1 MQRSVAVLDGQAKE
15 QSIEYV
21 DPEAYLKGQMST
33 LNSNNTSFKETTLL
47 GEENDIE
54 SEEDRSTFKKELDKD
69 RINGS

>member
-1 MQRSVAVLDGQAKE
+1 
-15 QSIEYV
+15 
-21 DPEAYLKGQMST
+21 MST